1 MCQVG
6 IANGVHYSYMLSQIE
21 PGVDKTSL
29 LAAVG
34 RVARVSADPT
44 AYALL
49 LEHASSLEQLRDL
62 WTEMSETG
70 APPNA
75 RMQGRVEWDLNQAR
89 LI

>member
-1 MCQVG
+1 
-6 IANGVHYSYMLSQIE
+6 MLSQIE
-21 PGVDKTSL
+21 PEGDKTL
-29 LAAVG
+29 LMAAVG

-70 APPNA
+70 APPST
-75 RMQGRVEWDLNQAR
+75 
-89 LI
+89 